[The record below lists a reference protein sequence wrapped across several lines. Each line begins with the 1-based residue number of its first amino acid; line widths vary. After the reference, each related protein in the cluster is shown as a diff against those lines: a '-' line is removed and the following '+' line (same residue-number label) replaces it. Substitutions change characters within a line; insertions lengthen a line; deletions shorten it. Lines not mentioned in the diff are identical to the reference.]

1 MDTNKIVKMTLAET
15 GISLTQLAAEYGVS
29 KQAMS
34 QKLQKEQS
42 EEEQQEMRFRIIE
55 MARERVRR
63 AEAIG

>member
-15 GISLTQLAAEYGVS
+15 GISLTQLAEEYGVS

-34 QKLQKEQS
+34 QKLQKEQP
-42 EEEQQEMRFRIIE
+42 EEDQQEMRYRIIE